1 MAVALLCSAASWGYT
16 TTDLTSAGWTQVT
29 TTDGLSTAAAA
40 GNYFVLIDAGTSN
53 YAVTHSL
60 YLGNRMYYQATV
72 NPCEDAGELWNLES
86 TGTANQYNLRN
97 VSSRRYPGGWDNY
110 MFKTTTETNADCPK
124 TFAVN
129 NGKWTVTLSS
139 SGAEVGPWNN
149 DKAVNTNGNT
159 EPNVAGYENVAAN
172 KAAGQ
177 PGFYIYTMSSSDFL
191 SLSINGAA
199 ANNGKNVGYFIK
211 NPSFETGETD
221 GWTLA
226 ESDASER
233 AVYDAADNKF
243 KITNSHGY
251 RLFNTWSWGQPIT
264 QNITSIPNGRYKLQ
278 AVVANSSDGDP
289 AKVYLLANG
298 EHEGITCNTDGGIG
312 VEGYVDVIVTDN
324 SLNIGAVGSDND
336 DARSYIENGLWWFK
350 ADNFRLT
357 YYGNGAEIFA
367 PTPTDFSSSTNV
379 SEGTWY
385 SFTVSNKGYY
395 SISSSAAVTLSYTQ
409 TGTKNVEDDDFAT
422 LDVAASGTER
432 LLLSTGTFYFKSD
445 ATSNITIASLGNG
458 VQNYAP
464 TPTDFSS
471 ATSATNGTWYKVTID
486 DTGYY
491 AITAGGALTFSYTQ
505 DGTQDANEGTFSTL
519 TFSGAETKHVK
530 LDEGT
535 LYFKTN
541 ATKDITIAFDDDIQY
556 YAVALPDGGA
566 MTAGQWYKVDIAT
579 AGLYM
584 ATATTLANI
593 VYTTDGNVL
602 KSNESSVTT
611 NFAARLNNLS
621 ATSYYVKSST
631 DNNLTLTLGT
641 YTVGSAVADISYIQK
656 GNTVTVS
663 YADLNT
669 NDGSATLTKDFSGV
683 TFGGEAISVTSTTN
697 GFTFEVPEVTANT
710 NYTLSIPASA
720 IGYAEASTLN
730 AAQNIT
736 LKTPAIFDGVYYLFN
751 TDTET
756 YLSRGG
762 AWATQ
767 AILDNYGLAFNVT
780 TDASNNTKLQY
791 FDSERWLGD
800 DGWCYGDCSGD
811 RVRSYIVSQVV
822 GGYKLLN
829 TNNSKYLA
837 VNNSCAVGDAVEGG
851 NLVGTSNI
859 WSFESTSAH
868 RAIYTSNA
876 DAQATT
882 AATDAGLSCTS
893 KADLE
898 SELSSNY
905 GETPIS
911 ITGAKAEKY
920 QVYAAREQ
928 SLSEAVYHSETVT
941 GLTPGLYRLSVD
953 AFQRAATKEQ
963 VAAAD
968 GARSLAY
975 LYAGSAKTQ
984 LKSMMDAYA
993 TSAYSSDFEYDGK
1006 HYPNNEASGYTAL
1019 ANCDYSNDV
1028 YVYVPDAGNGTGSL
1042 EIGIKM
1048 PTRLGDGLDKGT
1060 WVVYN
1065 NWTLT
1070 FFETKATSQ
1079 EKSDLASAISA
1090 AETHTLGFE
1099 SGEYAPYNNVVALTA
1114 LSNAKAIN
1122 PETVSGAY
1130 ATSVTSTLNGATWTA
1145 NSGDVDAIYN
1155 SDFSAGQW
1163 SNDTWY
1169 PEGWKV
1175 VSGWS
1180 AKVDDA
1186 QSSTGHGEYKQPGSI
1201 QYGSQGIYT
1210 MPLAASQLYKLT
1222 FKYGYK
1228 DKNATP
1234 TISILNE
1241 SSEGL
1246 AARSCETVYSGN
1258 DYKTAIITQTMYFTT
1273 GSAGNYVLNM
1283 ATDYNIIFSD
1293 VSLVKATE
1301 EEITLSSGVPSTPT
1315 FYQTLKLGRDFTTT
1329 NWATLCVPFAFDA
1342 SKFDVKELSGITVTG
1357 ETDKHI
1363 SMTLGDVTTPVAG
1376 KPYLVKA
1383 KETGAKIT
1391 GTNVALNS
1399 SATAGRTTTDEVSG
1413 YTVTYQ
1419 GTYDGVTLTSSN
1431 SNAWVVKNNLLYNVN
1446 SDVNVGAYRAYF
1458 TVDGPTLVKAMSF
1471 GFDGE
1476 TGITETT
1483 EKTEGTESLFDLSG
1497 RRVSKAQKGL
1507 YIMNGKKVMVK

>member
-1 MAVALLCSAASWGYT
+1 MKRKLLLLALCALFGMSQAKAYT
-16 TTDLTSAGWTQVT
+16 TSDLTTAGWTLVSS
-29 TTDGLSTAAAA
+29 LSDNTS
-40 GNYFVLIDAGTSN
+40 NVYVLVDAGSEN
-53 YAVTHSL
+53 YAVSWNTSD
-60 YLGNRMYYQATV
+60 ATGRPV
-72 NPCEDAGELWNLES
+72 YVDLPNPITTPDVVWTIES
-86 TGTANQYNLRN
+86 RGDKFALRN
-97 VSSRRYPGGWDNY
+97 IISQYYFN
-110 MFKTTTETNADCPK
+110 
-124 TFAVN
+124 
-129 NGKWTVTLSS
+129 SS
-139 SGAEVGPWNN
+139 SNGWQDFMAATYETGSFTFTYSNPKYSITAVSVTGNNYVGPWNN
-149 DKAVNTNGNT
+149 NNAVSLTDGI
-159 EPNVAGYENVAAN
+159 EDVAAN
-172 KAAGQ
+172 KSSAQA
-177 PGFYIYTMSSSDFL
+177 PGFKLYKMAKATYAKKYLQANPNLSAPVDLSFLIANPTIYQGTNKGTIPSGWTSFKHTTGNGNFTENDSGDTQLEAWHWLNTLDADYYQTIASLPGGKYALTAYIHSSDAAVGDIYIYNST
-191 SLSINGAA
+191 
-199 ANNGKNVGYFIK
+199 NGKKTSTSPEVGDDKYADKTTEYLDIPD
-211 NPSFETGETD
+211 N
-221 GWTLA
+221 
-226 ESDASER
+226 ESA
-233 AVYDAADNKF
+233 
-243 KITNSHGY
+243 
-251 RLFNTWSWGQPIT
+251 
-264 QNITSIPNGRYKLQ
+264 
-278 AVVANSSDGDP
+278 
-289 AKVYLLANG
+289 
-298 EHEGITCNTDGGIG
+298 
-312 VEGYVDVIVTDN
+312 
-324 SLNIGAVGSDND
+324 NIGMEVSGTAT
-336 DARSYIENGLWWFK
+336 WFT
-350 ADNFRLT
+350 ADNFRLQIDP
-357 YYGNGAEIFA
+357 YI
-367 PTPTDFSSSTNV
+367 STM
-379 SEGTWY
+379 
-385 SFTVSNKGYY
+385 
-395 SISSSAAVTLSYTQ
+395 
-409 TGTKNVEDDDFAT
+409 
-422 LDVAASGTER
+422 
-432 LLLSTGTFYFKSD
+432 
-445 ATSNITIASLGNG
+445 
-458 VQNYAP
+458 
-464 TPTDFSS
+464 
-471 ATSATNGTWYKVTID
+471 
-486 DTGYY
+486 
-491 AITAGGALTFSYTQ
+491 
-505 DGTQDANEGTFSTL
+505 
-519 TFSGAETKHVK
+519 
-530 LDEGT
+530 
-535 LYFKTN
+535 
-541 ATKDITIAFDDDIQY
+541 
-556 YAVALPDGGA
+556 AVALPDGGA

-641 YTVGSAVADISYIQK
+641 YTVGSAAADISYIQK

-663 YADLNT
+663 YDDLNT

-683 TFGGEAISVTSTTN
+683 TFGGEAISITSTSD

-811 RVRSYIVSQVV
+811 RVSSYNVSQVV

-837 VNNSCAVGDAVEGG
+837 VNSSCAVGDAVEGG

-859 WSFESTSAH
+859 WLFESTSAH

-1048 PTRLGDGLDKGT
+1048 PTRLGDDLNKGT

-1201 QYGSQGIYT
+1201 QYGSQGVYA

-1228 DKNATP
+1228 DQVATP
-1234 TISILNE
+1234 TIYVLNE
-1241 SSEGL
+1241 SREGL
-1246 AARSCETVYSGN
+1246 AATTCETAYSGN
-1258 DYKTAIITQTMYFTT
+1258 DYKTAIITKTMYFTT
-1273 GSAGNYVLNM
+1273 GTAGNYVLNM
-1283 ATDYNIIFSD
+1283 ATDKNIIFSD

-1383 KETGAKIT
+1383 KEAGAKIT

-1399 SATAGRTTTDEVSG
+1399 SATAGSTTTDEVSG